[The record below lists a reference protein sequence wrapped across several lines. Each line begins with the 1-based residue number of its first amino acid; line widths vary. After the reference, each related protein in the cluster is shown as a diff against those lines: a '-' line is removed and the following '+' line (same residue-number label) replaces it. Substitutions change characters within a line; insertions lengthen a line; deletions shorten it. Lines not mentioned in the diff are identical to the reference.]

1 MESRSSL
8 LFLLPVLVGLSLTP
22 CLAQTQK
29 PDVAA
34 SFRCPVTVPNSNEPP
49 NSEPPSEFPAWV
61 AERNRE
67 GDTLV
72 MAGTGPML
80 TSFWDVERNPEGDAL
95 LMAETRPMRTSFH
108 GNGKLWTILPPRVG
122 ASVERV
128 SLEKYGEQATA
139 VQIDWWEMGRG
150 LLVIKGTRLDGPAGP
165 LRVEEW
171 WRGPIPRGSL
181 ASVPNKPATPPGF
194 VRAADGIS
202 QVMATVIFPTQGCWE
217 ITGKIYDID
226 DSALTFVVEVR
237 VPR

>member
-1 MESRSSL
+1 MTSPVYNNEWESGPSYSNIPHTSQHRVPTAVGLGVRMESRSSL

-22 CLAQTQK
+22 SLAQTQK

-80 TSFWDVERNPEGDAL
+80 TSFWDVERNREGDAL

-171 WRGPIPRGSL
+171 WRR
-181 ASVPNKPATPPGF
+181 PNSSRFTGQRPQQTSDATGL
-194 VRAADGIS
+194 RTCG
-202 QVMATVIFPTQGCWE
+202 GWN
-217 ITGKIYDID
+217 
-226 DSALTFVVEVR
+226 
-237 VPR
+237 